1 LCIIFYQN
9 GQYYRI
15 SKYININVTG
25 DPIRDLAS
33 ECGVEYDEEKTAVID
48 HFNFDV
54 TDTGKVSLCFS
65 MFSTW
70 PTDDLNCTV

>member
-1 LCIIFYQN
+1 MYLTDFGGSLSVAEIISFIDGGGN
-9 GQYYRI
+9 VLVAAD
-15 SKYININVTG
+15 SNIG

-54 TDTGKVSLCFS
+54 TDTGKV
-65 MFSTW
+65 
-70 PTDDLNCTV
+70 

>member
-1 LCIIFYQN
+1 MYLTDFGGSLSVPEIISFIDGGGN
-9 GQYYRI
+9 VLVAAD
-15 SKYININVTG
+15 SNIG

-54 TDTGKVSLCFS
+54 TDTGKV
-65 MFSTW
+65 
-70 PTDDLNCTV
+70 